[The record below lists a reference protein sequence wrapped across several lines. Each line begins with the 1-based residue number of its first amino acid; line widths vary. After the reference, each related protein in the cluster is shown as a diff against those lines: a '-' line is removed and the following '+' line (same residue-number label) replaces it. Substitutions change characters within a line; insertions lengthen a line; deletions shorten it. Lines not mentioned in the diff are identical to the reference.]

1 MALTPARTMPGVLEL
16 LPRDQIAFQR
26 MLDVIRR
33 NYERFGFLPVET
45 PVIEF
50 SDVLLTKTGGETE
63 RQVYF
68 VQSTGALNAADKT
81 HDGVPELA
89 LRFDLTVPLARY
101 VAEHEH
107 DLSFPFRRYQMQRV
121 YRGERAQRGRFREF
135 YQCDIDV
142 IGKDALSVRYDAE
155 MPAVIY
161 SVFREL
167 DIGPFTIQLNNR
179 KLMRGF
185 FEGLGIADG
194 EQQMLVLREV
204 DKLDKRGADYVRDDA
219 DRRGVRL
226 ERRGGRQDPRLR
238 AGALDLAAGRARQA
252 RRAGRRHRNDGAG
265 PRRTARSAGPDP
277 GASAC
282 RETHYAL
289 NLSIA
294 RGLDYYTGTVYETTL
309 NDHPQI
315 GSICSGGRYENLAG
329 HYTKSKLPGVGIS
342 IGLTRLFWQLRDAG
356 LVDTA
361 KSTVDVLVTQ
371 MDEAQLPAYLAL
383 ASELRAAGIATEVV
397 LEGGK
402 LGKQFKYAD
411 RAGIRFVVV
420 LGEDETRARRGDGE
434 GPASRGA
441 VRGGARRTGQGAA
454 GGAGAGS
461 GDGVKPTAGD
471 PEQIR
476 AIHPRGSSEHN
487 RHHRPRRH
495 SLTRAQLV
503 AVARH
508 GDKVSTGSGRARA
521 RAARRRFPRRK
532 GQLRRTDLRRHHRL
546 RQQCRQAAGRAPRA
560 RRIARWQ
567 CACARKA
574 RCWKNCSTT

>member
-16 LPRDQIAFQR
+16 LPLDQIAFQR

-45 PVIEF
+45 PVIEY

-68 VQSTGALNAADKT
+68 VQSTGALNAAGKEDA
-81 HDGVPELA
+81 GVPELA

-155 MPAVIY
+155 IPAVIY

-167 DIGPFTIQLNNR
+167 DIGAFTIQLNNR
-179 KLMRGF
+179 KLMRGY
-185 FEGLGIADG
+185 FESLGIVDG

-204 DKLDKRGADYVRDDA
+204 DKLDKRGADYVRDTLTGDA
-219 DRRGVRL
+219 FGLSAEVAQKILAFVQVRSRSLADAFAQLDALGPGPEAL
-226 ERRGGRQDPRLR
+226 EQ
-238 AGALDLAAGRARQA
+238 GRAELKEVLGLIHA
-252 RRAGRRHRNDGAG
+252 FGV
-265 PRRTARSAGPDP
+265 PES
-277 GASAC
+277 
-282 RETHYAL
+282 HYAL

-315 GSICSGGRYENLAG
+315 GSICSGGRYENLASQ
-329 HYTKSKLPGVGIS
+329 YTKSKLPGVGIS
-342 IGLTRLFWQLRDAG
+342 IGLTRLYWQLRDAG
-356 LVDTA
+356 LVGTA
-361 KSTVDVLVTQ
+361 QSTVDVLVTQ
-371 MDEAQLPAYLAL
+371 MDAAQLPAYLAL
-383 ASELRAAGIATEVV
+383 ASELRGAGIATEVV

-420 LGEDETRARRGDGE
+420 LGEDELAK
-434 GPASRGA
+434 
-441 VRGGARRTGQGAA
+441 
-454 GGAGAGS
+454 
-461 GDGVKPTAGD
+461 GVVTVK
-471 PEQIR
+471 
-476 AIHPRGSSEHN
+476 
-487 RHHRPRRH
+487 
-495 SLTRAQLV
+495 
-503 AVARH
+503 
-508 GDKVSTGSGRARA
+508 
-521 RAARRRFPRRK
+521 
-532 GQLRRTDLRRHHRL
+532 DLRREDQFEVARSELIKTL
-546 RQQCRQAAGRAPRA
+546 RVELEQAAAMGR
-560 RRIARWQ
+560 
-567 CACARKA
+567 
-574 RCWKNCSTT
+574 